1 MSRHPIAS
9 AAGALAAAGAA
20 TVAYASMIERRAY
33 ALRRIEVPVLSEDAS
48 AFRVL
53 HISDLHLAPWQRDR
67 VRWVR
72 ELADT
77 QPDLVINTGDNYGH
91 RDAFGA
97 LREALEP
104 LLAVPG
110 AFVYGSNDYF
120 TPRPK
125 NPAGYL
131 FRSSHVARTTPDIDT
146 TELTHLLVDAGW
158 HNLNN
163 RAAVLDIAGS
173 RVALVGT
180 GDAHNGHADLELL
193 ARNLTASP
201 ADADLLLGVTHAPYR
216 AVLDAFTTL
225 GADVVLAGHTHGGQ
239 IQLPFV
245 GALTTNCDLPTAFAN
260 GLHTWHAGDRSTQ
273 LHVSAG
279 LGTSI
284 YAPVR
289 LGVRPEATL
298 LTLVPRARTR

>member
-1 MSRHPIAS
+1 MAGHPIVG
-9 AAGALAAAGAA
+9 AAGALIAAGAA
-20 TVAYASMIERRAY
+20 TIAYASLIERRAY
-33 ALRRIEVPVLSEDAS
+33 ALRRIDVPVLPEGAGRL
-48 AFRVL
+48 RVL
-53 HISDLHLAPWQRDR
+53 HLSDLHLAPWQRDR

-72 ELADT
+72 ELAREA
-77 QPDLVINTGDNYGH
+77 PDLVINTGDNFGH
-91 RDAFGA
+91 RDAFPA
-97 LREALEP
+97 LRDALEP
-104 LLAVPG
+104 LLSTPG
-110 AFVYGSNDYF
+110 AFVYGSNDSF

-125 NPAGYL
+125 NPARYL
-131 FRSSHVARTTPDIDT
+131 VASSRVERTTPDIDT

-158 HNLNN
+158 RNLNN
-163 RAAVLDIAGS
+163 RAAVLDVAGS

-180 GDAHNGHADLELL
+180 GDAHHGHADLDLL

-201 ADADLLLGVTHAPYR
+201 ADADMLLGVTHAPYR
-216 AVLDAFTTL
+216 AVLDCFTAL
-225 GADVVLAGHTHGGQ
+225 GADLVLAGHTHGGQ

-245 GALTTNCDLPTAFAN
+245 GALTTNCDLPTAYAS
-260 GLHTWHAGDRSTQ
+260 GLHTWRTGERSTR

-298 LTLVPRARTR
+298 LTLVPRA